1 MVVWCGIGMVWRLLI
16 YEGEGEDHV
25 KKCFTLAS
33 GYSLMLTH
41 TCTRTY
47 VCNLLPHT
55 PLGTGGTA
63 VVFVLLCFRNC
74 CCCCFL
80 GARCEY
86 VCVSV
91 VLALRCLRSCQF
103 PAGREC

>member
-55 PLGTGGTA
+55 PLGTGAQLLFLCCSVFAIVA
-63 VVFVLLCFRNC
+63 VAVFWGLV
-74 CCCCFL
+74 
-80 GARCEY
+80 
-86 VCVSV
+86 VSMCV
-91 VLALRCLRSCQF
+91 
-103 PAGREC
+103 